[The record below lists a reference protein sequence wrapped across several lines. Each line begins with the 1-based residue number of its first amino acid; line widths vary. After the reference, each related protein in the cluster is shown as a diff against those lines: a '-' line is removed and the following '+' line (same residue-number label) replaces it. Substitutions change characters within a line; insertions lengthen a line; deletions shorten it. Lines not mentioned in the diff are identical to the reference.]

1 MLNLLLENFYRRGTF
16 LEELIRYLK
25 EGKFIKSKKV
35 EEAFRQV
42 PFTNFVPK
50 DQVERYLFDT
60 PVIFPHLGRNISA
73 PHMNAIL
80 LELLNLDFDDRLLI
94 IGSKLGY
101 IGALARNIITDG
113 FVVIIDAN
121 SLVVEQTK
129 RNLERIKLNN
139 GIKVINAQPLEG
151 DIENSPWDRII
162 ITASIKEIS
171 LDLLAQLKVGGS
183 IFAPVGDLHQQ
194 ELLQYFRQNLSLNK
208 KDFLKKV
215 WGSVVFGPLDTNLDT
230 SEVLEKDLID
240 SKEFSSEFHEG
251 LRTTEDLTFFCPYCQ
266 FKFIQLPL
274 SLKSAEKNM
283 SVNYKIECPK
293 CRKKFNLR
301 AKLNN
306 NGDLEINIE

>member
-1 MLNLLLENFYRRGTF
+1 MED
-16 LEELIRYLK
+16 LIQYLK
-25 EGKFIKSKKV
+25 QRKFIKSKKV
-35 EEAFRQV
+35 EEAFREV

-50 DQVERYLFDT
+50 DQVERFLFDT

-80 LELLNLDFDDRLLI
+80 LELLDLDYDDRLLI

-101 IGALARNIITDG
+101 IGALAKKIITDG
-113 FVVIIDAN
+113 FISIIDAN
-121 SLVVEQTK
+121 SLVVEQTR
-129 RNLERIKLNN
+129 RNLERIELNDQ
-139 GIKVINAQPLEG
+139 IKVLNGQPLEG

-162 ITASIKEIS
+162 ITASIKDIS

-183 IFAPVGDLHQQ
+183 IFAPVGDLRQQ

-208 KDFLKKV
+208 TDFLKKS
-215 WGSVVFGPLDTNLDT
+215 WGFVVFGPLDINLDT

-240 SKEFSSEFHEG
+240 SKEFSSEYHDG

-274 SLKSAEKNM
+274 SLKSAEKKI

-293 CRKKFNLR
+293 CRKEFNLR
-301 AKLNN
+301 AKLTK
-306 NGDLEINIE
+306 NGNLEIDIE

>member
-1 MLNLLLENFYRRGTF
+1 MED
-16 LEELIRYLK
+16 LIQYLK
-25 EGKFIKSKKV
+25 QRKFIKSKKV
-35 EEAFRQV
+35 EEAFREV

-50 DQVERYLFDT
+50 DQVERFLFDT

-80 LELLNLDFDDRLLI
+80 LELLDLDYDDRLLI

-101 IGALARNIITDG
+101 IGALAKKIITDG
-113 FVVIIDAN
+113 FISIIDAN
-121 SLVVEQTK
+121 SLVVEQTR
-129 RNLERIKLNN
+129 RNLERIELNDQ
-139 GIKVINAQPLEG
+139 IKVLNGQPLEG

-162 ITASIKEIS
+162 ITASIKDIS

-183 IFAPVGDLHQQ
+183 IFAPVGDLRQQ
-194 ELLQYFRQNLSLNK
+194 ELLQYFRQNLNLNK
-208 KDFLKKV
+208 NDFLKKS

-274 SLKSAEKNM
+274 SLKSAEKKI

-301 AKLNN
+301 AKLTK
-306 NGDLEINIE
+306 NGNLEINIE

>member
-1 MLNLLLENFYRRGTF
+1 MED
-16 LEELIRYLK
+16 LIQYLK
-25 EGKFIKSKKV
+25 QRKFIKSKKV
-35 EEAFRQV
+35 EEAFREV

-50 DQVERYLFDT
+50 DQVERFLFDT

-80 LELLNLDFDDRLLI
+80 LELLDLDYDDRLLI

-101 IGALARNIITDG
+101 IGALAKKIITDG
-113 FVVIIDAN
+113 FISIIDAN
-121 SLVVEQTK
+121 SLVVEQTR
-129 RNLERIKLNN
+129 RNLERIELNDQ
-139 GIKVINAQPLEG
+139 IKVLNGQPLEG

-183 IFAPVGDLHQQ
+183 IFAPVGDLRQQ
-194 ELLQYFRQNLSLNK
+194 ELLQYFRQNLNLNK
-208 KDFLKKV
+208 SDFLKKS

-240 SKEFSSEFHEG
+240 SKEFSLEFHEG

-274 SLKSAEKNM
+274 SLKTSDKKI

-301 AKLNN
+301 AKLNK
-306 NGDLEINIE
+306 NGDLEVNIE